1 MIGYVRENIQM
12 PYDRELYLLLLLH
25 IIEIAMHGNFSILIF
40 SNKSDSSIVK
50 QSLQFQ
56 SERQSLV
63 LICSP
68 RITFENSTC
77 AHNIWICYVYIYHI
91 PAFVMGR
98 TSRRS
103 FQYIDYVLRV
113 KKSFV
118 FQIQFSILSLLY
130 VFHLNLQLLSYNINM
145 QSKCLSTFQ

>member
-1 MIGYVRENIQM
+1 M
-12 PYDRELYLLLLLH
+12 PYDTELYLLLLLH
-25 IIEIAMHGNFSILIF
+25 IIEIAVHRNFSILIF

-56 SERQSLV
+56 SERKSLI
-63 LICSP
+63 LICSS

-77 AHNIWICYVYIYHI
+77 AHNIWICYVYIHHI
-91 PAFVMGR
+91 PAFVVGS

-103 FQYIDYVLRV
+103 FQYIDCVLRV

-118 FQIQFSILSLLY
+118 FQIEYSILSLLCFSLDSGFY
-130 VFHLNLQLLSYNINM
+130 L
-145 QSKCLSTFQ
+145 